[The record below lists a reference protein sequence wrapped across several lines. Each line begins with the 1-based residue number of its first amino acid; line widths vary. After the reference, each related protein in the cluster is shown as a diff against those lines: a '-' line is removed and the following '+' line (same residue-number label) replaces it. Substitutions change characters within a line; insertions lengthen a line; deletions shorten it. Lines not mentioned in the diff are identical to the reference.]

1 METKLQLIFTL
12 STLISI
18 TGSSD
23 VFRAVGDSVQQQIQ
37 KPGEE
42 FYILHWIFNRSEQI
56 LQCRKHVNYIRLSAN
71 YRDRVE
77 FNNETYSLT
86 LKNLQKNDSGRY
98 ELTILGRRFRHI
110 EGFTL
115 SVFDPVKSPLLTFQ
129 QNPDSCNVTL
139 TCRGHDLSI
148 GSSCYNTTCEE
159 KEVTSPGGVAL
170 SLSVL
175 DSSIVCN
182 HSNPISWKKT
192 TVELEIFR
200 YLCPSEDA
208 VSPPA
213 GESAGVSVCLVK
225 TGLYSIILIILLSA
239 VITVHLRERCNKSSN

>member
-23 VFRAVGDSVQQQIQ
+23 VFGAVGESVQLEMQN
-37 KPGEE
+37 PGAE
-42 FYILHWIFNRSEQI
+42 FKTLSWIFNGSKNVLYYNKKNNDI
-56 LQCRKHVNYIRLSAN
+56 DLSPN

-77 FNNETYSLT
+77 FDKETYSLT
-86 LKNLQKNDSGRY
+86 LKNLQKNDSGLYEVIIFLRFSRY
-98 ELTILGRRFRHI
+98 IK
-110 EGFTL
+110 GFTL

-225 TGLYSIILIILLSA
+225 TGLYSITLIILLSA

>member
-1 METKLQLIFTL
+1 MLINTILNRF
-12 STLISI
+12 
-18 TGSSD
+18 GSFKSPKID
-23 VFRAVGDSVQQQIQ
+23 VFRAVGDSVQLEMQN
-37 KPGEE
+37 PRAETRD
-42 FYILHWIFNRSEQI
+42 LSWIFNGSKNV
-56 LQCRKHVNYIRLSAN
+56 LDYIKKNNDIDLSPN

-86 LKNLQKNDSGRY
+86 LKNLQKNDSGLYEVIIFLRFSRY
-98 ELTILGRRFRHI
+98 IKR
-110 EGFTL
+110 FTL

-148 GSSCYNTTCEE
+148 SSSCYNTTCEE

-200 YLCPSEDA
+200 YLCPSE
-208 VSPPA
+208 VLLFVIYIYTTLH
-213 GESAGVSVCLVK
+213 E
-225 TGLYSIILIILLSA
+225 ILILLRISAQFTSAHLPVFDIL
-239 VITVHLRERCNKSSN
+239 EKK

>member
-1 METKLQLIFTL
+1 M
-12 STLISI
+12 
-18 TGSSD
+18 
-23 VFRAVGDSVQQQIQ
+23 
-37 KPGEE
+37 
-42 FYILHWIFNRSEQI
+42 FNGSEQI
-56 LQCRKHVNYIRLSAN
+56 LQYRKHVNYIILSSN

-77 FNNETYSLT
+77 FNEETYSLT
-86 LKNLQKNDSGRY
+86 LKNLQKNDSGPY
-98 ELTILGRRFRHI
+98 DLISNGRFRYF
-110 EGFTL
+110 ERFTL

-148 GSSCYNTTCEE
+148 SSSCYNTTCEE

-200 YLCPSEDA
+200 YLCPSE
-208 VSPPA
+208 
-213 GESAGVSVCLVK
+213 GKL
-225 TGLYSIILIILLSA
+225 
-239 VITVHLRERCNKSSN
+239 SSNLFKPVTDLTVVFI

>member
-1 METKLQLIFTL
+1 L
-12 STLISI
+12 SA
-18 TGSSD
+18 GSSD
-23 VFRAVGDSVQQQIQ
+23 VFRAVGDSVQLEIQ
-37 KPGEE
+37 NPEEE
-42 FYILHWIFNRSEQI
+42 FDTLYWIFNGSKQI
-56 LQCRKHVNYIRLSAN
+56 LEYIKHMNYIRPSTN

-77 FNNETYSLT
+77 FNNKTYSLT
-86 LKNLQKNDSGRY
+86 LKNLQKTDSARY
-98 ELTILGRRFRHI
+98 KLRILGRRFRRT

-129 QNPDSCNVTL
+129 QNPDSCNSTL
-139 TCRGHDLSI
+139 TCRGHELSI
-148 GSSCYNTTCEE
+148 SSTCYNTTCEE

-175 DSSIVCN
+175 DSSIFCN
-182 HSNPISWKKT
+182 HSNPVSWKKT

-213 GESAGVSVCLVK
+213 GESAGVSVCLLK
-225 TGLYSIILIILLSA
+225 TGLYSITLIILLSA
-239 VITVHLRERCNKSSN
+239 VITVHIRERRNKSSN